1 MGDSRDVPACCSD
14 VDGGGPL
21 EEEKNKKNRFSSMI
35 IKGVF

>member
-14 VDGGGPL
+14 VDGGCSL
-21 EEEKNKKNRFSSMI
+21 EEEIKKKNRFSSMI